1 MEDCRDFHDWNDA
14 GILLGGDLTWVVIGR
29 YCYVSFGYEWLNCA
43 VQVQSVTWVGMLI
56 SPSAPVSST
65 GTGFGPL
72 PSREGDMWLVL
83 SCFTRATLPPLWIA
97 DQVRNDGLG
106 VYGFHPHLQG
116 RGG

>member
-56 SPSAPVSST
+56 SPSPLI
-65 GTGFGPL
+65 PL
-72 PSREGDMWLVL
+72 PSRERGIRLCCLV
-83 SCFTRATLPPLWIA
+83 SP
-97 DQVRNDGLG
+97 
-106 VYGFHPHLQG
+106 HPVD
-116 RGG
+116 